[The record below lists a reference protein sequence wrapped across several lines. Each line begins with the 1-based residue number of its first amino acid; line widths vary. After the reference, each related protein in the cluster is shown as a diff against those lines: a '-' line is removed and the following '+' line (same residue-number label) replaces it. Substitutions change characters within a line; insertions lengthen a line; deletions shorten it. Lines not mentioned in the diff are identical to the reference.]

1 MKKELREI
9 LHPRDKFTILGE
21 KKSGDKSTITALVP
35 WAQADEET
43 INKRIYPKALLQRE
57 VDRVQAAVEAGS
69 FIGTGDHPKSGLSD
83 IKTASHIIN
92 KIWMDEGGRGWAK
105 IKILDTERGKN
116 IQSLIK
122 GGAQLGISTRGFGQV
137 GKSGRVDDDY
147 KLMGIDI
154 VMNPS
159 VKSATFSKANIF
171 ESVDFEEE
179 EKVEPVKKT
188 KIIIDEKKIMAA
200 LKVCYDSEV
209 AEYGL
214 TDCFE
219 HYKKKKLAFV
229 TSLWLVENYPARF
242 SDVNKALAYL
252 VGTVAAGKLAKEYA
266 KEDEEI
272 ITHYE
277 ITPQLANEAFML
289 NIPVE
294 EYVKKLNE
302 TVGRPKADIPAR
314 EAQESGLAGETRLVE
329 KMMEYPDGEKRI
341 AYVSEK
347 VDVHKRIEEARKI
360 KLFPTEEEELAK
372 EAQRIFR
379 IEKATNPKT
388 EETVETII
396 QMLKAE
402 KKRVQDEREAFKK
415 NRLAEQIKESIAGG
429 GAGELKEYEE

>member
-9 LHPRDKFTILGE
+9 LTQNKFAILSE
-21 KKSGDKSTITALVP
+21 KKSGDSSTITALVP
-35 WAQADEET
+35 WGQADEET

-57 VDRVQAAVEAGS
+57 VDRIQKAVEAGS
-69 FIGTGDHPKSGLSD
+69 FIGTGDHPASGLAD

-137 GKSGRVDDDY
+137 GKSGKVDDDY

-171 ESVDFEEE
+171 ESVGFEEE
-179 EKVEPVKKT
+179 EKVKKT
-188 KIIIDEKKIMAA
+188 KIKIDEKNIMAA
-200 LKVCYDSEV
+200 LKVCYDAEV

-214 TDCFE
+214 DQTFE
-219 HYKKKKLAFV
+219 EYKKRKLTFV
-229 TSLWLVENYPARF
+229 TARWLLDHYPTRF
-242 SDVNKALAYL
+242 QDVNKALAYL
-252 VGTVAAGKLAKEYA
+252 VGTVAAGELAKKYA
-266 KEDEEI
+266 EEDEEVI
-272 ITHYE
+272 NHYE
-277 ITPQLANEAFML
+277 PTKQLADEAFML
-289 NIPVE
+289 GITLD

-302 TVGRPKADIPAR
+302 TAGHRKADIPAR

-329 KMMEYPDGEKRI
+329 KLMEYPDGVKRI
-341 AYVSEK
+341 VYVSEK
-347 VDVHKRIEEARKI
+347 VDMHERIEEARKT
-360 KLFPTEEEELAK
+360 KLFPTEEEELEK

-402 KKRVQDEREAFKK
+402 KKRVQEEREALRK
-415 NRLAEQIKESIAGG
+415 NKLAEQIKQSVAAGK
-429 GAGELKEYEE
+429 AGQLREELKEYEE